1 MWLSLVS
8 GFLVFCWLRSW
19 LPGCFQ
25 AGLPLPALCSLLVFF
40 SSLLLLLLLALL
52 GFLSRPSLLP
62 SWLAIVKGV
71 VVMSSSFDRSVSSV
85 SVSEIGLPAFAA
97 SYAPPAPAEVAG
109 SGSLPAAWVLVDNLG
124 EPVSS
129 LCSPVLDSALLSDDL
144 FVFAVVDSFV
154 CDPVAFGAWAAAGFS
169 GALPVPAGVD
179 PFAGSGI
186 GSAPE
191 AVLFQS
197 AGVRGGVLVVCSE
210 DDGFGLYAVPDLPAA
225 PAFVPFSVP
234 GCRFACKESLL
245 DSLPVGGVPGASRS
259 LVSVSVVAEVVLA
272 WDRFRAWSASLL
284 DDQPWLA
291 SRAGLLGAIGGGYD
305 GLSVILVR
313 PVSLSCSVA
322 GVGGVLVDPSG
333 YSYARYACRLLP
345 APAAPDPVPAPS
357 AVPSYPLS
365 LEMDAAAAAAA
376 EEAEAAVRVA
386 VRSAVAGL
394 EFDLLAAAGSLD
406 PEILSVLSSLAPND
420 LVVSGLGSVAAAAYE
435 SAVAAARSFLV
446 AVAAAAER

>member
-1 MWLSLVS
+1 M
-8 GFLVFCWLRSW
+8 
-19 LPGCFQ
+19 
-25 AGLPLPALCSLLVFF
+25 
-40 SSLLLLLLLALL
+40 
-52 GFLSRPSLLP
+52 
-62 SWLAIVKGV
+62 
-71 VVMSSSFDRSVSSV
+71 SSFDRSVSSV

-144 FVFAVVDSFV
+144 FVFAVVDRFV

-169 GALPVPAGVD
+169 GALPVPAGVH
-179 PFAGSGI
+179 PEAGLGV

-191 AVLFQS
+191 GVLFQS
-197 AGVRGGVLVVCSE
+197 AGVRGGVLAIGSE
-210 DDGFGLYAVPDLPAA
+210 DGDGAFVGFYAVPDLPAA
-225 PAFVPFSVP
+225 PAFVPFVVP
-234 GCRFACKESLL
+234 GCPFACKESLL
-245 DSLPVGGVPGASRS
+245 DSLPVGGLPGASRS
-259 LVSVSVVAEVVLA
+259 LVSVSVVDEVVLA

-291 SRAGLLGAIGGGYD
+291 SRSGLLREVGGGYD

-333 YSYARYACRLLP
+333 YAYARYACRLLP
-345 APAAPDPVPAPS
+345 APAAPDPVPAPA

-435 SAVAAARSFLV
+435 SAVAAARAFLV